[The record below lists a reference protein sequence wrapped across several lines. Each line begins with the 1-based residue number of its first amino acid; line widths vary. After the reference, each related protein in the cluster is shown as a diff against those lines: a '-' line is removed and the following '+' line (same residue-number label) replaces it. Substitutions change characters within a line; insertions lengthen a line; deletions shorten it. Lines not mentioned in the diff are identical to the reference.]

1 MTIEDL
7 LNAGAFTAW
16 LEKLD
21 RVSCNVGRHWPD
33 SVWATSFLVLL
44 DQRYENIELVTILK
58 VLMLRQKLPTRN
70 SCRGLH

>member
-7 LNAGAFTAW
+7 LDAGAFTAW

-33 SVWATSFLVLL
+33 SVWATEFPVFSTS
-44 DQRYENIELVTILK
+44 VTIISSLSLFSK
-58 VLMLRQKLPTRN
+58 VLILRQKLRTRDPAA
-70 SCRGLH
+70 GLH